1 MVAVQSRERQAP
13 LLAFPMLISLLVTAV
28 LVGLVESFVPPAS
41 IQHQQR
47 RPSYNNVNIKHHHAP
62 SAASPGMTAA
72 QPLSGSRRL
81 PTSRPGPTTST
92 TDTRNALRSNR
103 PSSVYDACIGCAPLL
118 SRVSSGDHDH
128 DDNNNNS
135 SGGKG
140 GGGGGRGRG
149 GSRGDS
155 NDDDS
160 GSAGDEGFGDGQP
173 LVLAAAA
180 GGSLAAFLD
189 GVKDAMRQFKMPWD
203 RKDKSSEEGQ
213 EGVAETASEEDPEK
227 ELSKVLVADVVVDN
241 SIIPRDVLASA
252 AVKSGLLGREASVE
266 RIQACAK
273 ILSEWYQYE
282 GHIFSG
288 VVNAAISPN
297 GTVAFSVNEPVVSG
311 VEPIQLSYYKTADI
325 RDPNSGL
332 VQVEKGKTKASTI
345 AKGLGLKGGEHFK
358 LDAQRWRGV
367 LGSGLFSGVQ
377 LSGAHQNAE
386 DKGMTL
392 NINVEERNSVVFAPG
407 VTKTL
412 FDSNWAGEISFE
424 EKNVLGRNG
433 VMGLKLHRSMSSP
446 FTSFSLS
453 MGNNRFGQPGG
464 WQLSFFRDCL
474 APYNG
479 FARGGGGGGGY
490 ANNALGPASSAPDF
504 STASP
509 AGVPRDLSMLAR
521 SIQGAQHGR
530 GVTEGVEE
538 ASGGGNSTSKGQG
551 ARAGAA
557 AGGGLSS
564 SHGVSLSSSWPFAIA
579 KVTAAAGY
587 QQISPPTDV
596 LRKHS
601 SHHDDALPPPAG
613 GAADQIADGSSG
625 GGVAETRRGLWDDSG
640 AMDLLTLSGG
650 VSRDWR
656 LPGVLRRLG
665 GKGPSAGAAAA
676 APAGSVSSFL
686 DVKTGCLLE
695 GGVAPRP
702 FSHESATLVHRVPVG
717 PHGKGGSWNVTLN
730 VRHQVQHCSK
740 DTPLYQVPPFGGQRT
755 VRQDFVMVVMVVPAY
770 IGLHRREEENS
781 MDLSDR
787 CFRAWPLTS
796 TVKEDNRSQLMV
808 VVFSLPRPLANT
820 MKEDNRGQLMFVVFR
835 EGLSPTQ

>member
-1 MVAVQSRERQAP
+1 
-13 LLAFPMLISLLVTAV
+13 TA
-28 LVGLVESFVPPAS
+28 
-41 IQHQQR
+41 
-47 RPSYNNVNIKHHHAP
+47 
-62 SAASPGMTAA
+62 
-72 QPLSGSRRL
+72 
-81 PTSRPGPTTST
+81 
-92 TDTRNALRSNR
+92 TRTALRSNR
-103 PSSVYDACIGCAPLL
+103 PSSGYDACIGCAPLL
-118 SRVSSGDHDH
+118 SRVSSDDHDH
-128 DDNNNNS
+128 DDNNNR

-149 GSRGDS
+149 GGRDDS
-155 NDDDS
+155 NDDDG

-173 LVLAAAA
+173 LVLAAA

-189 GVKDAMRQFKMPWD
+189 GLTDAMRQFKMPWD

-241 SIIPRDVLASA
+241 SIIPRDVLTSA

-266 RIQACAK
+266 RIQACAR

-392 NINVEERNSVVFAPG
+392 DINVEERNSVVFAPG

-433 VMGLKLHRSMSSP
+433 VLGLKLHRSMSSP
-446 FTSFSLS
+446 FTSFSLR

-474 APYNG
+474 APYSG

-538 ASGGGNSTSKGQG
+538 ASGGGNSTSKGH
-551 ARAGAA
+551 RAGAA
-557 AGGGLSS
+557 AVGGGVSS

-587 QQISPPTDV
+587 QQV
-596 LRKHS
+596 
-601 SHHDDALPPPAG
+601 
-613 GAADQIADGSSG
+613 
-625 GGVAETRRGLWDDSG
+625 
-640 AMDLLTLSGG
+640 
-650 VSRDWR
+650 
-656 LPGVLRRLG
+656 
-665 GKGPSAGAAAA
+665 
-676 APAGSVSSFL
+676 
-686 DVKTGCLLE
+686 
-695 GGVAPRP
+695 
-702 FSHESATLVHRVPVG
+702 
-717 PHGKGGSWNVTLN
+717 
-730 VRHQVQHCSK
+730 
-740 DTPLYQVPPFGGQRT
+740 
-755 VRQDFVMVVMVVPAY
+755 
-770 IGLHRREEENS
+770 
-781 MDLSDR
+781 
-787 CFRAWPLTS
+787 
-796 TVKEDNRSQLMV
+796 
-808 VVFSLPRPLANT
+808 
-820 MKEDNRGQLMFVVFR
+820 
-835 EGLSPTQ
+835 

>member
-1 MVAVQSRERQAP
+1 
-13 LLAFPMLISLLVTAV
+13 
-28 LVGLVESFVPPAS
+28 
-41 IQHQQR
+41 
-47 RPSYNNVNIKHHHAP
+47 
-62 SAASPGMTAA
+62 
-72 QPLSGSRRL
+72 
-81 PTSRPGPTTST
+81 
-92 TDTRNALRSNR
+92 
-103 PSSVYDACIGCAPLL
+103 
-118 SRVSSGDHDH
+118 
-128 DDNNNNS
+128 
-135 SGGKG
+135 
-140 GGGGGRGRG
+140 
-149 GSRGDS
+149 
-155 NDDDS
+155 
-160 GSAGDEGFGDGQP
+160 
-173 LVLAAAA
+173 
-180 GGSLAAFLD
+180 
-189 GVKDAMRQFKMPWD
+189 MRQFKMPWD
-203 RKDKSSEEGQ
+203 RKDKSSVEGQ

-266 RIQACAK
+266 RIQACAR

-325 RDPNSGL
+325 RDPKSGL
-332 VQVEKGKTKASTI
+332 FQVEKGKIKVSPFP
-345 AKGLGLKGGEHFK
+345 KGLGLKGGDHFK

-392 NINVEERNSVVFAPG
+392 DINVEERNSVVFAPG

-446 FTSFSLS
+446 FTSFSLR

-474 APYNG
+474 APYSG

-538 ASGGGNSTSKGQG
+538 ASGGGNSTSKGH
-551 ARAGAA
+551 RAGAA

-587 QQISPPTDV
+587 QQISPPTNV

-601 SHHDDALPPPAG
+601 SHHDDTLPPPAG
-613 GAADQIADGSSG
+613 GTGADQVADGSSSSAGG
-625 GGVAETRRGLWDDSG
+625 GGVAESRRRGLWDDSG

-665 GKGPSAGAAAA
+665 GAGPSTGAAAA
-676 APAGSVSSFL
+676 AAGSVSSYL
-686 DVKTGCLLE
+686 DVRTGCLLE
-695 GGVAPRP
+695 GGAAPRP

-730 VRHQVQHCSK
+730 VRHQVRGFAEGELGRAKEYATS
-740 DTPLYQVPPFGGQRT
+740 TAEVRVPLRNLFGTLPTQQRRRHHGWETVRGAHGGGIEGDSAEGRHLGQQQQQQQQQSAEILSPPPANGGAVVVAEGGGVPPLSAGASPAAETPISSSSGDGQL
-755 VRQDFVMVVMVVPAY
+755 P
-770 IGLHRREEENS
+770 
-781 MDLSDR
+781 
-787 CFRAWPLTS
+787 PPPPP
-796 TVKEDNRSQLMV
+796 
-808 VVFSLPRPLANT
+808 SLPRTVAD
-820 MKEDNRGQLMFVVFR
+820 MAASGGFRAERGQGV
-835 EGLSPTQ
+835 GLRIAELIQVDFCISRGGMKQAATVTQPPLPLRVSLAAIVPLRAGSWRRWWARQLQLLASAWATDS